1 MESLCGFVVGHVVM
15 IMMCRLVWL
24 FLFCKQNTAYEMR
37 ISDWSSDVCSSDLQR
52 QRYSRGQSARS
63 FRTGRNIAR
72 SSHDRLQRRQGR
84 GDRAAADRRPA
95 RHRVDRPAVEQR
107 REHHRLRGEAGAVAD
122 AARGTITLSLRLP
135 PAPHIPKPRAMAPR
149 IDHIENWIFDLDN
162 TLYPPSAKL
171 FDLIDDRMGA
181 FIMRLLDVDAVE
193 ARRVQKQYFQ
203 DRKSTRLNSSH

>member
-1 MESLCGFVVGHVVM
+1 M
-15 IMMCRLVWL
+15 
-24 FLFCKQNTAYEMR
+24 
-37 ISDWSSDVCSSDLQR
+37 
-52 QRYSRGQSARS
+52 
-63 FRTGRNIAR
+63 AR

-149 IDHIENWIFDLDN
+149 IDHIEHWIFDLAN

-171 FDLIDDRMGA
+171 FDLIYYRMA
-181 FIMRLLDVDAVE
+181 TLLMRLVDVREGD
-193 ARRVQKQYFQ
+193 RRVGKKGFKNCQ
-203 DRKSTRLNSSH
+203 